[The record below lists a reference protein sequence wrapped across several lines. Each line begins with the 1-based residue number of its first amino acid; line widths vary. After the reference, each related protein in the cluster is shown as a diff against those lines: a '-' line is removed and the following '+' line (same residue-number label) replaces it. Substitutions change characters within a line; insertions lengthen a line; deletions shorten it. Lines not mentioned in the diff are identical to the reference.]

1 MVDSWFSIVYPAW
14 ALDDKDFKQAVYNQF
29 DWDYKGCTPF
39 ISCFSDKDF
48 AIKWACKIMRSSRRC
63 SQKKEWTLFT
73 IDTRLLSH
81 SVYVYKLSRFIDCMD
96 IRTPGRAEEVCKPG
110 AYICLHSIPSDTI
123 VEAEKWNESSRSI
136 KIPSIGKYLALK

>member
-1 MVDSWFSIVYPAW
+1 MVNSWLSAVYPAW

-29 DWDYKGCTPF
+29 DWDYKGRTPF

-63 SQKKEWTLFT
+63 SQKQE
-73 IDTRLLSH
+73 
-81 SVYVYKLSRFIDCMD
+81 FIDCMD
-96 IRTPGRAEEVCKPG
+96 IRTPDRAEEVCKPG
-110 AYICLHSIPSDTI
+110 AYICLHSIPSGAI

-136 KIPSIGKYLALK
+136 KIPSIAPSCRPSNTNMVEYRDDQIAKDSE